1 MMTNP
6 HGPAYGLLQPK
17 DLTRA
22 SRRRFL
28 QGSALV
34 MGFAWLGR
42 RKAHAAGEEPS
53 LKVIG
58 GGGEDVGNAFEG
70 FAPGGFIRIGRDGSI
85 VFVIP
90 STEMGQGIYT
100 GEAMLL
106 AEELEVGLDQ
116 VRIMPAPPNEE
127 LYRQPILKSQ
137 ATGGSTSIRGA
148 WVPLRQAGAAA
159 RTMLIAAAAA
169 QWAVPAEECFAERAV
184 VTHRPTGRTLTYA
197 DLADASARQ
206 PVPQDVPLKDPKDFK
221 LIGKNTRRVD
231 TPSKVDGSAQYG
243 IDVKVDGMKI
253 AAVSICP
260 VPDGTLASLDDSAAR
275 QIKGVVDVIRIKNAV
290 AVTAD
295 HYWAARQ
302 GLAALKIT
310 WNYGPK
316 TSLSSQSIWS
326 DLKEASQ
333 NGKPVM
339 GRQDGDADGKMG
351 SAAKRVEAVYELPL
365 LAHATMEPINT
376 TIHVRPDAC
385 EIWLGTQAPTAVQDA
400 AAKALNLPPEKVIV
414 HNHLIGGGF
423 GRRLVADSVE
433 QAVAFARQVSYPIKI
448 IWTRE
453 QDIQHDLFRP
463 AYYDRI
469 AAGLDASGMP
479 VAWTDRIT
487 GGSVLGSYLPSGLP
501 EGVLDSD
508 AVEGAAQPPY
518 DLPNIRVDWVRRDPP
533 IKVNWWRGVGPTH
546 NVFVVES
553 FIDELAHA
561 AGKDPLEYRRAL
573 LQKNPRAL
581 AALNLAAEKAG
592 WGSPLPERT
601 GRGISLHDSFGSFLA
616 TVVEA
621 TVTPAGQVRLKRIV
635 AAVDCGMTVNPDSVK
650 AQIEGGMVFGLSA
663 ALYNGIT
670 FKDGQVEQSNFH
682 DYRQMRINE
691 VPPFEV
697 HVIPSS
703 EGPGGI
709 GESGTVS
716 AAPALGNAIFAA
728 TGKRLRRLPFAR
740 EELQAPD
747 IPKQTLGMVPPVAV
761 GLAAA
766 AFTRGRQAAE
776 ACPPT
781 QPQQPTEV

>member
-6 HGPAYGLLQPK
+6 HGPAYGVLAPE

-22 SRRRFL
+22 TRRRFL
-28 QGSALV
+28 QGSGLL
-34 MGFAWLGR
+34 MGFVWLGR
-42 RKAHAAGEEPS
+42 SKAHAAGEEPS
-53 LKVIG
+53 LKAIG

-159 RTMLIAAAAA
+159 RTMLLSAAAA
-169 QWAVPAEECFAERAV
+169 QWGVRIGECRAERAV
-184 VTHRPTGRTLTYA
+184 VTHEPTGRTLTYA
-197 DLADASARQ
+197 DLADASVRQ
-206 PVPQDVPLKDPKDFK
+206 PVPRDVPLKDPKDFT

-260 VPDGTLASLDDSAAR
+260 VPDGKLASLDDSGAR
-275 QIKGVVDVIRIKNAV
+275 KIKGVVDVLRIDNAV

-295 HYWAARQ
+295 HLWAARQ

-310 WNYGPK
+310 WDYGKK
-316 TSLSSQSIWS
+316 TTLTSESIWS
-326 DLKEASQ
+326 DLKEASE
-333 NGKPVM
+333 NGKPVL
-339 GRQDGDADGKMG
+339 GREEGDADGKMA
-351 SAAKRVEAVYELPL
+351 SAAKRVDAVYELPL

-385 EIWLGTQAPTAVQDA
+385 EIWLGTQAPTAVQGV

-453 QDIQHDLFRP
+453 QDIQHDLYRP

-469 AAGLDASGMP
+469 SAGLDGNGLP
-479 VAWTDRIT
+479 IAWTDRIT
-487 GGSVLGSYLPSGLP
+487 GGSVLGSYLPTGLP
-501 EGVLDSD
+501 EGVLDTD
-508 AVEGAAQPPY
+508 AVEGAAEPPY
-518 DLPNIRVDWVRRDPP
+518 ELPNLRVDWIRKDPP

-573 LQKNPRAL
+573 LKKNPRSL

-592 WGSPLPERT
+592 WGTPLPERT
-601 GRGISLHDSFGSFLA
+601 GRGISLHDSFGSHLA
-616 TVVEA
+616 MVVEA
-621 TVTPAGQVRLKRIV
+621 AVTPAGQIRLKRIV
-635 AAVDCGMTVNPDSVK
+635 AAVDCGMNINPDSVK

-663 ALYNGIT
+663 AIYNGIT
-670 FKDGQVEQSNFH
+670 FKGGQVEQSNFH

-697 HVIPSS
+697 HIIQSS

-747 IPKQTLGMVPPVAV
+747 ISKQTLGMVAPIAV
-761 GLAAA
+761 GLAVAGLDRKDGTSA
-766 AFTRGRQAAE
+766 IPTHSAE
-776 ACPPT
+776 
-781 QPQQPTEV
+781 V

>member
-6 HGPAYGLLQPK
+6 HGPSYGLLDAA
-17 DLTRA
+17 DLTVS

-28 QGSALV
+28 QGTGLL
-34 MGFAWLGR
+34 MGFVWLGR
-42 RKAHAAGEEPS
+42 KKAFAAGEEPS

-58 GGGEDVGNAFEG
+58 GGGEDTGNAFEG

-85 VFVIP
+85 TFVIP

-159 RTMLIAAAAA
+159 RTMLIGAAAAE
-169 QWAVPAEECFAERAV
+169 WAVPPQECRAERAV
-184 VTHRPTGRTLTYA
+184 VTHVPSGRTLTYA
-197 DLADASARQ
+197 ALAEASVQQ
-206 PVPQDVPLKDPKDFK
+206 PVPQNVPLKDPKDFK

-253 AAVSICP
+253 AAISICP
-260 VPDGTLASLDDSAAR
+260 VPDGKLVSVDDSEAR
-275 QIKGVVDVIRIKNAV
+275 KIKGVVDIIKIDNAV

-295 HYWAARQ
+295 HFWAARQ
-302 GLAALKIT
+302 GLAALKIQ
-310 WNYGPK
+310 WDYGAK
-316 TSLSSQSIWS
+316 ASLSSDSIWAE
-326 DLKEASQ
+326 LKKASET
-333 NGKPVM
+333 GKPVM
-339 GRQDGDADGKMG
+339 GRSEGDADGKLA
-351 SAAKRVEAVYELPL
+351 SAAKRVDAVYELPL

-376 TIHVRPDAC
+376 TVHVRPDAC
-385 EIWLGTQAPTAVQDA
+385 EIWLGTQAPTAVQQVA
-400 AAKALNLPPEKVIV
+400 AEVSGLPPEKVIV

-423 GRRLVADSVE
+423 GRRLVADSVQ
-433 QAVAFARQVSYPIKI
+433 QAVEFAKQVNYPIKI

-453 QDIQHDLFRP
+453 QDLQHDLFRP

-469 AAGLDASGMP
+469 SAGLDANGMP

-487 GGSVLGSYLPSGLP
+487 GGSVLGSYLPTGLP

-508 AVEGAAQPPY
+508 AIEGAAQPPY
-518 DLPNIRVDWVRRDPP
+518 ALPSIRVDWVRQDPP

-553 FIDELAHA
+553 FMDELAHA
-561 AGKDPLEYRRAL
+561 SGKDPLEYRRAL
-573 LQKNPRAL
+573 LKDNPRAL
-581 AALNLAAEKAG
+581 AVLNLAAEKAG

-601 GRGISLHDSFGSFLA
+601 GRGISLHDSFGSYLA
-616 TVVEA
+616 TVVE
-621 TVTPAGQVRLKRIV
+621 TSVTPAGQIKLKRIV
-635 AAVDCGMTVNPDSVK
+635 AAVDCGFNVLPDTIK

-663 ALYNGIT
+663 AMYNGIT
-670 FKDGQVEQSNFH
+670 FKGGQVEQSNFH

-697 HVIPSS
+697 HIIPST

-728 TGKRLRRLPFAR
+728 TGKRLRRLPFSR

-747 IPKQTLGMVPPVAV
+747 IAKQTLGMVLPLALGV
-761 GLAAA
+761 GLAASS
-766 AFTRGRQAAE
+766 TDPGTEGPSEDLSQPAE
-776 ACPPT
+776 
-781 QPQQPTEV
+781 V